1 MSDTGRFDPNQ
12 KRIIVRH
19 FTLYLFLLLYVSLS
33 AQDNGS
39 ISGSIIDKGSDQP
52 LAYASLVLKN
62 EVGTPLN
69 GTITDSNGFFQFTEL
84 AAGTYLLEIEFIGYT
99 RQQIPVKLE
108 LKQQVTLPSIAL
120 SESAEVLE
128 GVTLTA
134 EKSTVEQRLDRK
146 VINVGADLISQGT
159 SAIDLMDNLPSV
171 NISSDGSIL
180 FRGSDNVRILIDGKL
195 SNLENPADVL
205 QQIPS
210 NSIKKI
216 ELITNPSAKYNPD
229 GLNGIINILLKKNTG
244 EGWNVAFGA
253 NSIIAQRERYNSNL
267 SLNFKPGKSNYYLE
281 YSNGFGD
288 QITDGIVNRFDLNS
302 NQITRNINNRE
313 THFIKLGADFYP
325 SDKSILSFFTTQN
338 LYNAIFDGQKDVIF
352 EEDSSNNLFLD
363 DFLTRDNHTQNYNTD
378 YKWLINGESHFL
390 EIEANYNLF
399 KSDLFNDF
407 DFSGNTTVPSYL
419 ENIDDNRSV
428 LTFNLD
434 YSLPLGKKAKLEVGG
449 EGRINRIENTYTT
462 TNFELEDSE
471 FEYNRDIF
479 SSYFMF
485 NQSLGMFKL
494 NFGTRF
500 EQYRVNAR
508 FNQERS
514 GLETFDQELFNI
526 FPSLFLSYQTSE
538 ESPHQYQLS
547 YGRRI
552 ERPSFNQVNPIRQ
565 TTTPQILASGN
576 IELLPQFS
584 NTLEANYLYRF
595 NQGSLTT
602 GVFYRFI
609 QDEIN
614 RIGIF
619 DQDDPNLLRLSYDN
633 FDSNNAYGIELG
645 GNIRLTDWWR
655 SNLSIEFYQRQ
666 QRGFI
671 ENEEVEVQNALT
683 NIKLTQNYKINNRL
697 SASLFGFYS
706 GPQEILQ
713 YKLRTNYY
721 VNAGLRYSFA
731 KGNGSISLNA
741 NDVLGTRRFAF
752 RTFRTVFQEGQFLR
766 DTQQIFFG
774 LSYRMGGKLSSR
786 SRKKRNSN
794 IKADRFL

>member
-1 MSDTGRFDPNQ
+1 MRY
-12 KRIIVRH
+12 II
-19 FTLYLFLLLYVSLS
+19 FLLSLFLCTFIS
-33 AQDNGS
+33 AQDTGI
-39 ISGSIIDKGSDQP
+39 ISGLIVDKANDQP

-62 EVGTPLN
+62 DSGAIVN
-69 GTITDSNGFFQFTEL
+69 GTITDRKGSFQFTEL
-84 AAGTYLLEIEFIGYT
+84 ATGTYLLEIEFIGYT
-99 RQQIPVKLE
+99 P
-108 LKQQVTLPSIAL
+108 QQVPVTLDAKQNLTLPTLAL
-120 SESAEVLE
+120 SESAEILE

-146 VINVGADLISQGT
+146 VINVGADLISQGP

-171 NISSDGSIL
+171 NISSDGSIS

-229 GLNGIINILLKKNTG
+229 GLNGIINIVLKKTSQ

-267 SLNFKPGKSNYYLE
+267 SLNYKSGKSYYYFE

-302 NQITRNINNRE
+302 NQITRNVNNRE
-313 THFIKLGADFYP
+313 SHFIKLGADFYL
-325 SDKSILSFFTTQN
+325 SDTSILSLFTSQN

-352 EEDSSNNLFLD
+352 EEDATSNLFLD
-363 DFLTRDNHTQNYNTD
+363 DFLIRDNHTQNYNTD
-378 YKWLINGESHFL
+378 YKWLINGESHFF
-390 EIEANYNLF
+390 EIEVNYNLF
-399 KSDLFNDF
+399 QSDLVNDF
-407 DFSGNTTVPSYL
+407 EFSGNTSVPSYT
-419 ENIDDNRSV
+419 ENVDDTRSV
-428 LTFNLD
+428 LTLNLD
-434 YSLPLGKKAKLEVGG
+434 YSLPIGNKGKLEIGS
-449 EGRINRIENTYTT
+449 EGRINRIDNLYSS
-462 TNFELEDSE
+462 TNFQLEDSS
-471 FEYNRDIF
+471 FEYNRDIY
-479 SSYFMF
+479 STYFMY
-485 NQSLGMFKL
+485 NQTLGKFKL
-494 NFGTRF
+494 NMGARF

-508 FNQERS
+508 FDQELS
-514 GLETFDQELFNI
+514 GLEVFDQDLFNI
-526 FPSLFLSYQTSE
+526 FPSVFLSYQTSE

-565 TTTPQILASGN
+565 TTTPQLLATGN
-576 IELLPQFS
+576 IALLPQFS
-584 NTLEANYLYRF
+584 NTVEANYLYRF
-595 NQGSLTT
+595 NKGSISS
-602 GVFYRFI
+602 GVFYRYI

-633 FDSNNAYGIELG
+633 FDNNNAVGVEVG

-655 SNLSIEFYQRQ
+655 SNVNIEFYNRQ

-671 ENEEVEVQNALT
+671 EGEEVEVQNALT
-683 NIKLTQNYKINNRL
+683 NVKWTQNYRL
-697 SASLFGFYS
+697 NDKLGASLFAFYS
-706 GPQEILQ
+706 GPQDILQ
-713 YKLRTNYY
+713 YRLKPNYY
-721 VNAGLRYSFA
+721 LNAGLRYSFA
-731 KGNGSISLNA
+731 NGNGSITVNA
-741 NDVLGTRRFAF
+741 NDVFGTRRFAF
-752 RTFRTVFQEGQFLR
+752 RTFRTVFQEGEFLR

-774 LSYRMGGKLSSR
+774 LTYRMGGKLSSR